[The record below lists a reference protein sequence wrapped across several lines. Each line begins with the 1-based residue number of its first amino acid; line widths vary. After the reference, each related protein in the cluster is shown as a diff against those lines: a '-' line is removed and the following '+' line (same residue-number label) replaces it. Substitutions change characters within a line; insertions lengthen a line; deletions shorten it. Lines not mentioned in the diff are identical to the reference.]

1 MKFPFIIFSI
11 SAVAFLM
18 FSGCATSYKALG
30 FNGGYS
36 EIKTTPDS
44 FIVTFKGNE
53 FTSQEKVM
61 QYALKRASELTTQN
75 GYKYFSVISSTDRT
89 KSYNYSK
96 TSKNN
101 LGSLD
106 TSFSNVKLNE
116 RGSSSTYSG
125 TVMEPKLALEIKC
138 FKEKT
143 NSNLIDA
150 EYFLKNN

>member
-1 MKFPFIIFSI
+1 MKFPFIIFSVLI
-11 SAVAFLM
+11 AAFLM
-18 FSGCATSYKALG
+18 LSGCATSYKALG

-61 QYALKRASELTTQN
+61 QYALRRASELTIQN

-89 KSYNYSK
+89 RSYNYSQTNK
-96 TSKNN
+96 NTSG
-101 LGSLD
+101 LLD
-106 TSFSNVKLNE
+106 TSFSNIRLNE
-116 RGSSSTYSG
+116 QGSSLTYSG
-125 TVMEPKLALEIKC
+125 TVMEPKLVLEIKC
-138 FKEKT
+138 FKEET
-143 NSNLIDA
+143 RSNLIDA